1 MLVFVPFICFGFGFS
16 LVLNLIKTAI
26 DEIWRSLDD

>member
-1 MLVFVPFICFGFGFS
+1 MLLLVPFICFGFGFS
-16 LVLNLIKTAI
+16 LVLNLIKAGI